1 MCIKILRSHGE
12 FEFEPTEPLEYQIR
26 GAKQV
31 VIDYDP
37 SDSRIECFM
46 AEMDRIV
53 KTGVSCQMNI
63 KVNSNNYIKGHQF
76 KKKIEDASKKLD
88 LNEVVKIIVNTHADA
103 DRKLSE
109 MSEMCLGRID
119 ER

>member
-1 MCIKILRSHGE
+1 MCITIVRSHE
-12 FEFEPTEPLEYQIR
+12 EVEFEPSQPLEYQVR

-31 VIDYDP
+31 VISYDP
-37 SDSRIECFM
+37 DDGGIQSFM
-46 AEMDRIV
+46 EQMDRIV

-63 KVNSNNYIKGHQF
+63 KVKSNNSLKSYQF
-76 KKKIEDASKKLD
+76 ERRVEEASKDLD
-88 LNEVVKIIVNTHADA
+88 LNEVVKTLVSNHLET

-109 MSEMCLGRID
+109 ISEMCMGKTN